1 MDKALHLKMARLS
14 VFLFAISILG
24 AISGYA
30 RELVLAITYGAG
42 GVTDAYFVAAN
53 IPAVITDLLIGSVLT
68 ASVIPSLT
76 SIMVGDIRRSLEI
89 PALFSAFAIAV
100 VIVTISLA
108 LIVIANLSAI
118 VNLLAEGLTVER
130 KQLVTDLAHWL
141 IWLLPLNALLLLS
154 SFSLNAAKIFIA
166 PAFTSIIINF
176 TFCVV
181 LIIGGGASRSIV
193 VAAIIGPVVMLAVN
207 FLWLFK
213 AGFIK
218 MSKPSFGSSS
228 FYLAMRLSKP
238 VLLSVGIGSGLGLL
252 MISHLILRK
261 YGSALEDGS
270 ISALGYAFRIYEVP
284 ISLITATVGI
294 QAMPLFSGFY
304 NAQNYSK
311 AAEIA
316 TELFDGACLILV
328 PIVVLVWMDSIQI
341 VSLLFEYGRF
351 NREATELTASALR
364 GFSPAIFLEAVFMV
378 AFRIL
383 YSLHRPGIAVLSGGL
398 SLLSLTLLLS
408 TSYMSGSVSHL
419 SSALSISFFIAA
431 FSSIY
436 GIGYV
441 LGRNVIPRF
450 KFILR
455 VALAAVF
462 ASTVI
467 YLWRSLFSDLSMVSW
482 FIETSFFCATYVLFV
497 TILIPEK
504 IRKIRELVSI

>member
-1 MDKALHLKMARLS
+1 MARLS

-76 SIMVGDIRRSLEI
+76 RVMVGDIRKSLEI
-89 PALFSAFAIAV
+89 PALFSAFAITVAV
-100 VIVTISLA
+100 VTISLV
-108 LIVIANLSAI
+108 LIVIANLSTI
-118 VNLLAEGLTVER
+118 VNLLAEGLALER
-130 KQLVTDLAHWL
+130 KQLVTDLTYWL

-154 SFSLNAAKIFIA
+154 SLSLNAAKVFIA

-176 TFCVV
+176 AFCIV
-181 LIIGGGASRSIV
+181 LILGGGASRNII

-207 FLWLFK
+207 FLWLLK
-213 AGFIK
+213 AGFIQ
-218 MSKPSFGSSS
+218 MNKPSFGSSS
-228 FYLAMRLSKP
+228 FNLAIQLSKP

-261 YGSALEDGS
+261 YGSSLEGGS

-316 TELFDGACLILV
+316 TELFEGAFLVLV
-328 PIVVLVWMDSIQI
+328 PIVVLVWMNSIQI

-351 NREATELTASALR
+351 NREAAELTASALR
-364 GFSPAIFLEAVFMV
+364 GFSPAIFFEAVFMV

-398 SLLSLTLLLS
+398 SLLLLNLLLS

-436 GIGYV
+436 GIGHA
-441 LGRNVIPRF
+441 LGRSVIPRL
-450 KFILR
+450 KFIVR
-455 VALAAVF
+455 GALAAVV

-467 YLWRSLFSDLSMVSW
+467 FLWRSLFYDFNMASW
-482 FIETSFFCATYVLFV
+482 FIETSFFCAIYVLLV
-497 TILIPEK
+497 AILIPEK
-504 IRKIRELVSI
+504 IRKVKELVSI